1 MTRLI
6 IGILYRI
13 QSYLFAKPD
22 EIRLMMSPLL
32 FIEALAFHRT
42 DVRRVYFASS
52 LLRLILELEEMELL
66 SSIMFIKLISSVKS
80 FESMFEQT
88 IMSF

>member
-6 IGILYRI
+6 IGILDRI

-32 FIEALAFHRT
+32 FIEAFHRT
-42 DVRRVYFASS
+42 DVRRVFCEFSCS
-52 LLRLILELEEMELL
+52 FDLRVRGNGATLFNYVHKINIVSE
-66 SSIMFIKLISSVKS
+66 FP
-80 FESMFEQT
+80 
-88 IMSF
+88 

>member
-32 FIEALAFHRT
+32 FIEAFHRT

-66 SSIMFIKLISSVKS
+66 SSIMFIKLTSSAKS
-80 FESMFEQT
+80 LESMFEQT

>member
-6 IGILYRI
+6 IGILDRI

-32 FIEALAFHRT
+32 FIEAFHRT

-80 FESMFEQT
+80 FESMFVQT
-88 IMSF
+88 IMTL

>member
-6 IGILYRI
+6 IGILDRI
-13 QSYLFAKPD
+13 QSYLFAKSD

-32 FIEALAFHRT
+32 FIEAFHRT

-80 FESMFEQT
+80 FESMFVQT
-88 IMSF
+88 IMTL

>member
-6 IGILYRI
+6 IGILDRI

-32 FIEALAFHRT
+32 FIEAFHRT

-66 SSIMFIKLISSVKS
+66 SSIMFIKLTSSANS
-80 FESMFEQT
+80 LESMFEQT

>member
-6 IGILYRI
+6 IGILDRI
-13 QSYLFAKPD
+13 QGYLFAKPD
-22 EIRLMMSPLL
+22 KIRLMMSLLL
-32 FIEALAFHRT
+32 FAEAFYRT

-66 SSIMFIKLISSVKS
+66 SSIMFIKLTSSAKS
-80 FESMFEQT
+80 LESMFEQT

>member
-6 IGILYRI
+6 IGILDRI
-13 QSYLFAKPD
+13 QGYLFAKPD

-32 FIEALAFHRT
+32 FIEAFYRT

>member
-6 IGILYRI
+6 IGILDRI

-32 FIEALAFHRT
+32 FIEAFYRT

-66 SSIMFIKLISSVKS
+66 SSIMFIKLTSSANS
-80 FESMFEQT
+80 LESMFEQT